1 MDIKNSVALVT
12 GTNRG
17 VGRAIVEALVAAG
30 ARKVYAAARNTD
42 GIKDLVAAGGG
53 KIEAVQL
60 DITNDAQVA
69 AAAAHCK
76 DVNLLINNAGS
87 NHASGCI
94 SAPSLQAARAEM
106 ETNYFGTLA
115 MCRAF
120 APALKA
126 NGGGA
131 LVNVVSIVAK
141 ATIPAYGSYSASKG
155 ANLRMTESVRAEL
168 AAQKTAVHAVM
179 TGAVDTDM
187 AKGYDGPKN
196 TTAEVAQAVLA
207 GVQSGEE
214 DIYVGDMTGWINGAL
229 KEDPKGLEK
238 QLAAFLP
245 G

>member
-1 MDIKNSVALVT
+1 MDIKKSVALVT
-12 GTNRG
+12 GANRG
-17 VGRAIVEALVAAG
+17 VGRAVVEALLAAG
-30 ARKVYAAARNTD
+30 AHKIYAAARNID
-42 GIKDLVAAGGG
+42 GIQDLVAAGGG
-53 KIEAVQL
+53 KVKAIQL
-60 DITNDAQVA
+60 DITDDAQVA
-69 AAAAHCK
+69 AAAAHCQ
-76 DVNLLINNAGS
+76 DVNLLVNNAGS
-87 NHASGCI
+87 NQASGCI

-131 LVNVVSIVAK
+131 LVNVVSIIAK

-168 AAQKTAVHAVM
+168 AAQKTMVHAVM

-196 TTAEVAQAVLA
+196 SPGEVASAILA
-207 GVQSGEE
+207 GIESGEE
-214 DIYVGDMTGWINGAL
+214 DIYVGEMTVWINGAL
-229 KEDPKGLEK
+229 KEDAKGLEK

-245 G
+245 S